1 MATTVLAP
9 SSFAQAQA
17 DLGFAYVFAAQEI
30 REEIVERLNVLDMGL
45 VDAVG
50 EFTASGSD
58 TLRLTRYGGLGF
70 AERMQAMASETD
82 PIVATG
88 HTTAFDTLTVA
99 RYGLAK
105 EETLQGMVLN
115 RADSVS
121 LDLMQAKVPQSF
133 LATIRHQLAVAGSQ
147 LAGSVGTSGA
157 AWTYDD
163 ELELRAAFIETL
175 GFDTLGQT
183 VYSVRHP
190 EQFTDLANSLRSEP
204 AFQGSDLLRQL
215 LGLVRGDGGAID
227 VLGLRSFGSF
237 DVQES
242 GGDHQGFAYVGG
254 ALIWGAPS
262 TAGLQGKV
270 SDTGDHV
277 IIPEIGTILRRTGEG
292 RTATERFDVN
302 SWFGVD
308 SVDPSLFPSFKL
320 VSVND

>member
-17 DLGFAYVFAAQEI
+17 DLGHAYVFAAQGM
-30 REEIVERLNVLDMGL
+30 REEITEKLNVLDMGL

-58 TLRLTRYGGLGF
+58 ILRLTRYGGLGF
-70 AERMQAMASETD
+70 AERMTAMASETD

-88 HTTAFDTLTVA
+88 HTTAFDTLAVA

-105 EETLQGMVLN
+105 EETLQSMVLN
-115 RADSVS
+115 RTDTVDLA
-121 LDLMQAKVPQSF
+121 LMQSKVPESF
-133 LATIRHQLAVAGSQ
+133 LATVRYLLCVAGAAVSS
-147 LAGSVGTSGA
+147 SVGTSGA

-163 ELELRAAFIETL
+163 ELELRAAFMETE
-175 GFDTLGQT
+175 GFDTLSQL

-215 LGLVRGDGGAID
+215 LGLARSPGGAID
-227 VLGLRSFGSF
+227 VLGIRSFGSF
-237 DVQES
+237 DVQNS

-254 ALIWGAPS
+254 AFVWGAPN
-262 TAGLQGKV
+262 TAGLASRV
-270 SDTGDHV
+270 SDAGDNLV
-277 IIPEIGTILRRTGEG
+277 VPEIGTIIRRSGAGDTG
-292 RTATERFDVN
+292 TERFDVN

-308 SVDPSLFPSFKL
+308 SVDPALFPQFL
-320 VSVND
+320 LQSVND